1 MLFLQVNLFTA
12 TLQQPNILTLQT
24 KPAVTLM
31 KEQNGNNNN
40 RPASLLTPENLMAVW
55 WGFHALF
62 CIHATHPRADIFT
75 LRAGEREKL
84 NDMWVIWKIWIY
96 VTKWSFSCPYL
107 SVCSAEAL
115 AFRGVLCRERDEL
128 FSEWYFKRSI
138 FHTIN
143 LSNCDISRSRK
154 KCGWDRHET
163 PLKWSRDEKTTKTKQ
178 NWEAVVCKCH
188 LLVFGSSEYNIY
200 LEG

>member
-1 MLFLQVNLFTA
+1 MNLFTA
-12 TLQQPNILTLQT
+12 TLQQSNILTLQT

-31 KEQNGNNNN
+31 KEQKWKQQQQTSQFTHTWKPNG
-40 RPASLLTPENLMAVW
+40 RLMRISCPVLYSYNS
-55 WGFHALF
+55 HCELE
-62 CIHATHPRADIFT
+62 R
-75 LRAGEREKL
+75 EREKL

-96 VTKWSFSCPYL
+96 ETKWPFSCPYL

-143 LSNCDISRSRK
+143 LSNCDTSRSTN
-154 KCGWDRHET
+154 KCGWARHET
-163 PLKWSRDEKTTKTKQ
+163 PLKWSRDEKNNKNRTK
-178 NWEAVVCKCH
+178 
-188 LLVFGSSEYNIY
+188 LRSSHV
-200 LEG
+200 